1 MKPSWNPNHMPNRLK
16 FIKLDTVSISA
27 VQKNN
32 ELHDEIDDVIE
43 IWEEF
48 RSFSIH
54 G

>member
-1 MKPSWNPNHMPNRLK
+1 MPNRLK
-16 FIKLDTVSISA
+16 FIKLDTVSIID